1 MTKIRHRVGTQA
13 PADRVYEA
21 VTTTNGVAS
30 GHSSAK
36 RAIYL
41 VGPKRLL
48 ETGPATPFATRTPVS
63 SMSMG

>member
-1 MTKIRHRVGTQA
+1 
-13 PADRVYEA
+13 

-63 SMSMG
+63 SISMG